1 MRSSE
6 LDSELDNNALDPS
19 INPEALEPEIAAAEA
34 NKGSAP
40 DSWETKYRDLND
52 QFLRLAAD
60 FDNFRKRSYQEHE
73 SARKVGRE
81 VTIQELLPV
90 LDNLSRA
97 TGSLNESSDPKLL
110 FQSFRLMQNQLLE
123 AFGNLGVKKMQV
135 VGQPFDPKFH
145 EAVQQVDSDEH
156 PDQTV
161 LMEMQSG
168 YMLYDQVLRP
178 AMVSVSNRVSSDG
191 QTKSS
196 KNPFAQAASPLDT
209 EA

>member
-1 MRSSE
+1 MKSSE
-6 LDSELDNNALDPS
+6 LEN
-19 INPEALEPEIAAAEA
+19 EALNPDVDMPDASRQEQEA
-34 NKGSAP
+34 SKSDATP
-40 DSWETKYRDLND
+40 ADAWEAKYRELND

-60 FDNFRKRSYQEHE
+60 FENFRKRSYQEHE
-73 SARKVGRE
+73 SARNGGRE

-97 TGSLNESSDPKLL
+97 TGSLNENSDPKLL

-145 EAVQQVDSDEH
+145 EAIQQVDSDEH

-178 AMVSVSNRVSSDG
+178 AMVSVSNRISAE
-191 QTKSS
+191 TS
-196 KNPFAQAASPLDT
+196 KEKANPFAQTATPLDA

>member
-1 MRSSE
+1 MKSSE
-6 LDSELDNNALDPS
+6 MDSELDNSVLDPS
-19 INPEALEPEIAAAEA
+19 ISPDTQEQQTVAAEA
-34 NKGSAP
+34 GSGSSP
-40 DSWETKYRDLND
+40 DGWEAKYRDLND

-97 TGSLNESSDPKLL
+97 TSSLNESSDPKLL

-123 AFGNLGVKKMQV
+123 AFSNLGVKKMQV

-168 YMLYDQVLRP
+168 YLLYDQVLRP

-191 QTKSS
+191 QAKPSQ
-196 KNPFAQAASPLDT
+196 NPFAQAAVPLDT
-209 EA
+209 DA